1 MKFSESMAEIAAA
14 LCQFQATVTNP
25 KKDSNNPFFKS
36 KYADLDEII
45 KAIRPAMEKSGLSFI
60 QNPVKD
66 ENGNIGIYTMILHK
80 SGEYI
85 IFDPVLVPVPKKDAQ
100 GIGAAMTYARRY
112 SLGAALGIATDEDD
126 DANSIQDPTNLK
138 QQQAQRK
145 QQQQKP
151 IQQKQQVQTNQQQSK
166 QDLNEWKEIAGKQ
179 RKRFFAIA
187 NKKNLTDKHQK
198 AIIYFY
204 TDKVSRSEV
213 TETEYQQINDVLDKA
228 TMDEINHTIQ
238 AAINKSNEKKV
249 S

>member
-1 MKFSESMAEIAAA
+1 MQFSENMGNIAAA

-25 KKDSNNPFFKS
+25 KKDSDNPFFKS

-60 QNPVKD
+60 QNPAKD
-66 ENGNIGIYTMILHK
+66 ETGSIGVYTMLLHK

-85 IFDPVLVPVPKKDAQ
+85 IFDPVLVPVTKKDAQ

-126 DANSIQDPTNLK
+126 DANSIVPDKQPQQPTK
-138 QQQAQRK
+138 RK
-145 QQQQKP
+145 QY
-151 IQQKQQVQTNQQQSK
+151 QQKQQSNQQPTKNQSTT
-166 QDLNEWKEIAGKQ
+166 DSTDKQ
-179 RKRFFAIA
+179 RKRFFAIT

-198 AIIYFY
+198 FLIYFY
-204 TDKVSRSEV
+204 TDKVSRADV
-213 TETEYQQINDVLDKA
+213 TETEYQQINDVLEVA
-228 TMDEINHTIQ
+228 TMDEINQTIQ
-238 AAINKSNEKKV
+238 AAIEKSQKKV

>member
-25 KKDSNNPFFKS
+25 KKDSDNPFFKS

-60 QNPVKD
+60 QNPAKD
-66 ENGNIGIYTMILHK
+66 ENGNIGVYTMLLHK

-85 IFDPVLVPVPKKDAQ
+85 VFDPVLVPVPKKDAQ

-126 DANSIQDPTNLK
+126 DANSIQEPT
-138 QQQAQRK
+138 QRK

-151 IQQKQQVQTNQQQSK
+151 VQQKQQVQTNQQQSK
-166 QDLNEWKEIAGKQ
+166 RDLNEWKELGGKE

-187 NKKNLTDKHQK
+187 GKKNLSEKHQK

-204 TDKVSRSEV
+204 TDKTSRAEV
-213 TETEYQQINDVLDKA
+213 TETEYQQINNVIEKA

-238 AAINKSNEKKV
+238 AAIDKSNEKKV